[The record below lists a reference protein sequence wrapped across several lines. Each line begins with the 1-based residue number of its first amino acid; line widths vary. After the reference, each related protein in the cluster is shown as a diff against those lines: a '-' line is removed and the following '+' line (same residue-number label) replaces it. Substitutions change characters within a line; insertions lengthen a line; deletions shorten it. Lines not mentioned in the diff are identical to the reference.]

1 MNLAD
6 VLVSDAQQ
14 KTIEL
19 PIGEGGS
26 NASVD
31 VYLRKLPFSL
41 VFDAKDEKGK
51 AIGGNELIAKR
62 VAHCYVD
69 KEGNPIFTEAQLLGD
84 DVKVVPADVVIAL
97 HEVIVEENNL
107 GKIYGN
113 LLMKM
118 NSGANSLSTES
129 AEKR

>member
-1 MNLAD
+1 
-6 VLVSDAQQ
+6 
-14 KTIEL
+14 
-19 PIGEGGS
+19 
-26 NASVD
+26 
-31 VYLRKLPFSL
+31 
-41 VFDAKDEKGK
+41 
-51 AIGGNELIAKR
+51 
-62 VAHCYVD
+62 
-69 KEGNPIFTEAQLLGD
+69 LLGD